1 MGIISSWTFDT
12 YRTNM
17 FDTPRVTN
25 NMSNHD
31 LTVVA
36 FDGVGKYTVAPG
48 NSKDLK
54 DDVAYNFMV
63 EGQLVGGVIYSTI
76 RIGNTQLGRSFS
88 YGVVSDGDPFLAP
101 NTGNYPLAV
110 TGYWNEVGAST
121 PTSIRVTGNLVE
133 SVKVNNGTAQSVP
146 HTFDLNTGS
155 NTMVIEGV
163 PRLEQLA
170 IEGDYDSVTDGS
182 NSYPKPAD
190 ITLDP
195 ATSVLT
201 VVNPVK
207 EITVKYT
214 DTAEPTVTVTTN
226 M

>member
-1 MGIISSWTFDT
+1 MALKRIFNITYAGGIKFSI
-12 YRTNM
+12 NN
-17 FDTPRVTN
+17 VT
-25 NMSNHD
+25 
-31 LTVVA
+31 
-36 FDGVGKYTVAPG
+36 
-48 NSKDLK
+48 
-54 DDVAYNFMV
+54 
-63 EGQLVGGVIYSTI
+63 ETI
-76 RIGNTQLGRSFS
+76 RIEEGGSGVDLATIEAGSTWTSTNQLFVGVFIGDTLIAGGASASILGNTNGCWFTTNEYGDLFLTESFI
-88 YGVVSDGDPFLAP
+88 P
-101 NTGNYPLAV
+101 NSQTVFSCYADIPEA
-110 TGYWNEVGAST
+110 T
-121 PTSIRVTGNLVE
+121 PSSISVTGNLVE

-146 HTFDLNTGS
+146 YTFDLNAGS

-170 IEGDYDSVTDGS
+170 IEGDYDSVTYGS

-214 DTAEPTVTVTTN
+214 DTNEPTVSITTT

>member
-1 MGIISSWTFDT
+1 MGIISSWTFNSQ
-12 YRTNM
+12 RI
-17 FDTPRVTN
+17 TN

-31 LTVVA
+31 LTIVP
-36 FDGVGKYTVAPG
+36 FDRGASAITLAPG
-48 NSKDLK
+48 ISKNLLFPS
-54 DDVAYNFMV
+54 DVAYNFMV
-63 EGQLVGGVIYSTI
+63 EGQLVGGVIYGTMS
-76 RIGNTQLGRSFS
+76 IGNTQLGKSFS
-88 YGVVSDGDPFLAP
+88 YGVDKDGDPFLAP
-101 NTGNYPLAV
+101 NNGTYPLTV
-110 TGYWNEVGAST
+110 TGYWNEVAAST
-121 PTSIRVTGNLVE
+121 PTSISVTGNLVE
-133 SVKVNNGTAQSVP
+133 SVKVNNGTAQSLP
-146 HTFDLNTGS
+146 HTFDLNAGS

-170 IEGDYDSVTDGS
+170 IEGDYDSVTYGS

-195 ATSVLT
+195 ATAVLT

-214 DTAEPTVTVTTN
+214 DTNEPTVTVTTS

>member
-1 MGIISSWTFDT
+1 MGIISSWTF
-12 YRTNM
+12 NSQQI
-17 FDTPRVTN
+17 TN

-31 LTVVA
+31 LTVVP
-36 FDGVGKYTVAPG
+36 FDRGAAAITVAPG
-48 NSKDLK
+48 KTKNLQFPS
-54 DDVAYNFMV
+54 DVAYNFMV
-63 EGQLVGGVIYSTI
+63 DGQLVGGVIYGTI
-76 RIGNTQLGRSFS
+76 RIGNTELGKSFS
-88 YGVVSDGDPFLAP
+88 YGVDDTGHAFLAP
-101 NTGNYPLAV
+101 NNGTYPLKV
-110 TGYWNEVGAST
+110 TGYWNEVAAST
-121 PTSIRVTGNLVE
+121 PTSISVTGNLVE

-146 HTFDLNTGS
+146 YTFDLNAGS

-170 IEGDYDSVTDGS
+170 IKGDYDSVTYGS
-182 NSYPKPAD
+182 NSYPKPAN

-195 ATSVLT
+195 ATSALT

>member
-1 MGIISSWTFDT
+1 MGIISSWTF
-12 YRTNM
+12 NSQQI
-17 FDTPRVTN
+17 TN

-36 FDGVGKYTVAPG
+36 FDGVTTYTVAPG
-48 NSKDLK
+48 KTKNLQFPA
-54 DDVAYNFMV
+54 DVAYNFMV
-63 EGQLVGGVIYSTI
+63 EGQLVGGVIYGTI
-76 RIGNTQLGRSFS
+76 RIGNAELGKSFS
-88 YGVVSDGDPFLAP
+88 YGVDSAGDPFLAP
-101 NTGNYPLAV
+101 NTGTYPLKV
-110 TGYWNEVGAST
+110 TGYWNEVAAST
-121 PTSIRVTGNLVE
+121 PTSISVTGNLVE

-146 HTFDLNTGS
+146 HTFDLNAGS

-163 PRLEQLA
+163 PRLEQLT
-170 IEGDYDSVTDGS
+170 IEGDYDSVTYGS

-195 ATSVLT
+195 ATSILT

>member
-1 MGIISSWTFDT
+1 MGIIACWRFDT
-12 YRTNM
+12 YRNGA
-17 FDTPRVTN
+17 FDTPRITN

-48 NSKDLK
+48 NSKDLT

-76 RIGNTQLGRSFS
+76 RIGNTQLGKSFS
-88 YGVVSDGDPFLAP
+88 YGVDTVGDPFLAP
-101 NTGNYPLAV
+101 NNGTYPLKV
-110 TGYWNEVGAST
+110 TGYWNEVAAST
-121 PTSIRVTGNLVE
+121 PTSISVTGNLVE

-146 HTFDLNTGS
+146 HTFDLNAGS

-170 IEGDYDSVTDGS
+170 IEGDYDSVRYGN

-214 DTAEPTVTVTTN
+214 DTNEPTVTVTTN

>member
-1 MGIISSWTFDT
+1 MGIISSWTYKT
-12 YRTNM
+12 QQI
-17 FDTPRVTN
+17 TN

-31 LTVVA
+31 LTVVP
-36 FDGVGKYTVAPG
+36 FDRGAVAITVPPGKTTTLHFPE
-48 NSKDLK
+48 
-54 DDVAYNFMV
+54 DVAYNFMV
-63 EGQLVGGVIYSTI
+63 EGQLVGGVIYGTI
-76 RIGNTQLGRSFS
+76 RIGNTELGKSFS
-88 YGVVSDGDPFLAP
+88 YGVDDTGHAFLAP
-101 NTGNYPLAV
+101 NNGKYPLTV
-110 TGYWNEVGAST
+110 TGYWNEVAAST
-121 PTSIRVTGNLVE
+121 PTSISVTGNLVE

-146 HTFDLNTGS
+146 YTFDLNAGS

-170 IEGDYDSVTDGS
+170 IEGDYDSVTYGS
-182 NSYPKPAD
+182 NSYPKPAN

-226 M
+226 V